1 MISRHWRGVTHTA
14 DAERYVSHLEE
25 DTFPQLGRISGFVSA
40 TLLRRPVAAGVEF
53 RVVTT
58 WQSMEAIRQFSG
70 EPGDVAVVPPVVQ
83 AMMVDYDRT
92 VAHYEVVET
101 FTPG

>member
-1 MISRHWRGVTHTA
+1 MIARHWRGVTRVAEA
-14 DAERYVSHLEE
+14 DNYVRHLQHNI
-25 DTFPQLGRISGFVSA
+25 FPQFTRMAGFMSA
-40 TLLRRPVAAGVEF
+40 TILRRQVAAGVEF

-70 EPGDVAVVPPVVQ
+70 ETSDVAVVPQVVQ
-83 AMMVDYDRT
+83 AMMVDFDRT